1 MNFSNSDFFLRKIFF
16 ASIFF
21 FLLASDYIRASGSLD
36 TIIIDKGFDQPI
48 RIAIPPFSSEVPEG
62 LIEPLEKISD
72 VIAFDLARSGQFS
85 PMSEADMLT
94 RPTSLKDVFIRDWRL
109 LGVDYLLIGQNQ
121 IGASGSV
128 QLSFQLIN
136 IASGE
141 VELEDKYMFETSQS
155 RDVAHKVSDEIYE
168 EITGIRGAFSTK
180 IAYVLVKDAGSNNAM
195 YSVEIADSDGERS
208 KTIFQSSEPILSV
221 NWSPDARSVAYVSF
235 ETGRPLIVLHEV
247 DSSKRQFLTNFDGI
261 NGSPIYSP
269 DGRSMAMVLSKDG
282 NPEIYIMNLETRR
295 LRRITRNS
303 AIDTEPSWAPDGSSI
318 LFTSDRGGQPQIY
331 QIDLE
336 TNFLERLTFVGNY
349 NARARLLPD
358 GDNLVFV
365 HRRSG
370 TFHIAWQDL
379 SRGQINVLTET
390 DLDESPSIAPNGTM
404 FIYATQNF
412 GRGILGV
419 VSIDGNVA
427 YRLPSSLG
435 DVREPAW
442 SPFIASPIK

>member
-1 MNFSNSDFFLRKIFF
+1 MNFSNSDFFLRKNVF
-16 ASIFF
+16 ALILF
-21 FLLASDYIRASGSLD
+21 FLLASDYVRASGSLD

-72 VIAFDLARSGQFS
+72 VIAFDLARSGQLS

-208 KTIFQSSEPILSV
+208 KTIFQSSEPVLSV

-235 ETGRPLIVLHEV
+235 ETGRPLIVLQEV

-269 DGRSMAMVLSKDG
+269 DGRSTVSYTHLTL
-282 NPEIYIMNLETRR
+282 PTR
-295 LRRITRNS
+295 
-303 AIDTEPSWAPDGSSI
+303 
-318 LFTSDRGGQPQIY
+318 
-331 QIDLE
+331 
-336 TNFLERLTFVGNY
+336 
-349 NARARLLPD
+349 
-358 GDNLVFV
+358 
-365 HRRSG
+365 
-370 TFHIAWQDL
+370 
-379 SRGQINVLTET
+379 
-390 DLDESPSIAPNGTM
+390 
-404 FIYATQNF
+404 
-412 GRGILGV
+412 
-419 VSIDGNVA
+419 
-427 YRLPSSLG
+427 
-435 DVREPAW
+435 
-442 SPFIASPIK
+442 

>member
-1 MNFSNSDFFLRKIFF
+1 
-16 ASIFF
+16 
-21 FLLASDYIRASGSLD
+21 
-36 TIIIDKGFDQPI
+36 
-48 RIAIPPFSSEVPEG
+48 
-62 LIEPLEKISD
+62 
-72 VIAFDLARSGQFS
+72 
-85 PMSEADMLT
+85 
-94 RPTSLKDVFIRDWRL
+94 
-109 LGVDYLLIGQNQ
+109 VDYLLIGQNQ

-128 QLSFQLIN
+128 QLSVQLIN

-180 IAYVLVKDAGSNNAM
+180 IAYVLVKDAGSNNAI

-208 KTIFQSSEPILSV
+208 KTIFQSSEPVLSV

-235 ETGRPLIVLHEV
+235 ETGRPLIVLQEV
-247 DSSKRQFLTNFDGI
+247 DSSKRQFLTNFEGI

-442 SPFIASPIK
+442 SPFIVSPIK

>member
-1 MNFSNSDFFLRKIFF
+1 MNFSDSDFFLRKIFF
-16 ASIFF
+16 ALIFF
-21 FLLASDYIRASGSLD
+21 FLLASDYVRASGSLD

-62 LIEPLEKISD
+62 LIESLAQISD

-94 RPTSLKDVFIRDWRL
+94 KPTSLKDVFIRDWRL

-128 QLSFQLIN
+128 QLSVQLIN

-141 VELEDKYMFETSQS
+141 VELEDKYVFETSQS

-180 IAYVLVKDAGSNNAM
+180 IAYVLVKDAGSNNAI

-208 KTIFQSSEPILSV
+208 KTIFQSSEPVLSV

-235 ETGRPLIVLHEV
+235 ETGRPLIVLQEV

-370 TFHIAWQDL
+370 TVSYTH
-379 SRGQINVLTET
+379 LT
-390 DLDESPSIAPNGTM
+390 
-404 FIYATQNF
+404 
-412 GRGILGV
+412 
-419 VSIDGNVA
+419 
-427 YRLPSSLG
+427 LPTTTP
-435 DVREPAW
+435 V
-442 SPFIASPIK
+442 